1 LADETNDEVLGL
13 APVSDDGLIS
23 VIFGGSATAGGMV
36 DDDVTED
43 DDDDDTVDVT
53 DVVTEDDKEADPTRG
68 EDPEAVLSLFFSGS
82 GSAVSLSLDCDDVG
96 AGTVMLCLATTELYC
111 CISITAASSNT

>member
-43 DDDDDTVDVT
+43 EDEDDTVDVT
-53 DVVTEDDKEADPTRG
+53 DVVTEDDKEADPTKG